1 MLSPPE
7 KKINAYANEKLI
19 FSLSLLH
26 THTHTHTQVLDFGSF
41 WPKEKAAM
49 CPIFGHIQ
57 LSQDGG
63 LSTKQYFIWF
73 DSAINC
79 SVVSSD

>member
-1 MLSPPE
+1 MHMQMKSS
-7 KKINAYANEKLI
+7 Y
-19 FSLSLLH
+19 SLSLTH
-26 THTHTHTQVLDFGSF
+26 THTHTHIHTHTPVLDFGSF
-41 WPKEKAAM
+41 WPNEKAAM
-49 CPIFGHIQ
+49 CPIFGHLQ

-63 LSTKQYFIWF
+63 LSKKQYFIWF